1 MVHAKPLG
9 LSWKKEEM
17 KRKIFENMQKKK
29 RKKKKLK
36 NETNKT
42 EKGDV
47 RRIESSKRTEG
58 TNLQH

>member
-1 MVHAKPLG
+1 
-9 LSWKKEEM
+9 
-17 KRKIFENMQKKK
+17 MQKKK

-36 NETNKT
+36 NETNKA

>member
-1 MVHAKPLG
+1 
-9 LSWKKEEM
+9 M

-29 RKKKKLK
+29 RKGKKKELK

>member
-17 KRKIFENMQKKK
+17 KRKMFENMQK
-29 RKKKKLK
+29 RKKKELK